1 MLRKALGLC
10 LFVTVLLGMTIVLA
24 EDPVSSAPAFA
35 PTVCNV
41 PASSTATPLGTTN
54 CGSYT
59 CANDGQCCGSNTC
72 CPSNAQF
79 FCRNLNRC
87 YSSESAARQACGNSY
102 FICYKPA
109 R

>member
-1 MLRKALGLC
+1 MA
-10 LFVTVLLGMTIVLA
+10 TVLLGMTIVLA
-24 EDPVSSAPAFA
+24 EDP
-35 PTVCNV
+35 
-41 PASSTATPLGTTN
+41 SSTAPSATPSVCSTSVSGNVTPLGTTN

-79 FCRNLNRC
+79 LCRNLNRC

-102 FICYKPA
+102 YICNKPA